1 MAATATARRE
11 EPAFVRR
18 PSLGADEYHTNFR
31 KVDCETISRLT
42 SDEAGRVT
50 SQMCRVYLSLLN
62 APVGRWE
69 REGVLRF
76 AGEECGDGWM
86 TAWEQ
91 LVALVGVASATARKA
106 LKWMHEEGIV
116 GYFAGKN
123 GVGIRIFMNRA
134 ASSIGRR
141 PASGQKNLRLIPA
154 STGAP
159 RASANDIPFKD
170 SFADSEVLETDLN
183 PRAPKSGAE
192 EIEVV
197 KSSPSPQRPSLNSL
211 QYGKTETARGVI
223 DPSATD
229 ELIGMLLVRLEP
241 ALRVAASQA
250 AAQEHERTREWL
262 ESRGLPKAARVAQ
275 REAYN
280 VLRQHGLIGDGA
292 HTRARGEVGRRQCEP
307 TEARR
312 PSPEEI
318 RELAEACV
326 AMLEVHGQ
334 AVGVTLAKLSA
345 EGGGRLCAEDAD
357 RVRALAEEML
367 GCPPATSATGNGTAN
382 NAPPRMPRE
391 IQ

>member
-1 MAATATARRE
+1 MAAATARRE

-18 PSLGADEYHTNFR
+18 TTLGADEYHKNFR
-31 KVDCETISRLT
+31 KMDCETISRLT

-50 SQMCRVYLSLLN
+50 SQMCKVYLSLLN
-62 APVGRWE
+62 APAGCWE

-76 AGEECGDGWM
+76 AGEERGDRWT

-141 PASGQKNLRLIPA
+141 PAHGQKNLRLVPA
-154 STGAP
+154 SAEAP
-159 RASANDIPFKD
+159 RASADDMPFKD
-170 SFADSEVLETDLN
+170 SFADLEILETDLN

-192 EIEVV
+192 EIKVL
-197 KSSPSPQRPSLNSL
+197 KSSTPPPRPSPGSL
-211 QYGKTETARGVI
+211 QRGKTETAERVVS
-223 DPSATD
+223 PSAAG
-229 ELIGMLLVRLEP
+229 ELTEMLLARLDS
-241 ALRVAASQA
+241 ALRIAASQA
-250 AAQEHERTREWL
+250 AAREHERTREWL
-262 ESRGLPKAARVAQ
+262 ENRGLPKAARVAQ
-275 REAYN
+275 REAFN
-280 VLRQHGLIGDGA
+280 VLRQQGLIGADA
-292 HTRARGEVGRRQCEP
+292 RTRARGEIGRRQCEP
-307 TEARR
+307 AEVCR
-312 PSPEEI
+312 PSSEEI

-334 AVGVTLAKLSA
+334 AVGVTLDRLSA
-345 EGGGRLCAEDAD
+345 EGGGHLCAEDAD
-357 RVRALAEEML
+357 RVRSLAEEML
-367 GCPPATSATGNGTAN
+367 GHASATSAKSSGTSN
-382 NAPPRMPRE
+382 SAPARVPRE